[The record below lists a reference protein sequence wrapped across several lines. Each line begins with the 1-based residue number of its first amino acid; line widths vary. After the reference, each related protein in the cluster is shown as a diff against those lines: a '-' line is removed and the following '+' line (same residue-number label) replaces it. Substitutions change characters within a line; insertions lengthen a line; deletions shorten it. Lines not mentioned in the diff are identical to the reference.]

1 MRKGVETRVH
11 ISFYGYGYEYGYY
24 NSYIPYQI
32 IRACKEAHY
41 NALRTS
47 GVDILLTY
55 TLVSFLPH
63 PLINLDVKN
72 APSVPVYSK
81 VYRN

>member
-1 MRKGVETRVH
+1 MQGSTLLQH
-11 ISFYGYGYEYGYY
+11 
-24 NSYIPYQI
+24 
-32 IRACKEAHY
+32 
-41 NALRTS
+41 TS